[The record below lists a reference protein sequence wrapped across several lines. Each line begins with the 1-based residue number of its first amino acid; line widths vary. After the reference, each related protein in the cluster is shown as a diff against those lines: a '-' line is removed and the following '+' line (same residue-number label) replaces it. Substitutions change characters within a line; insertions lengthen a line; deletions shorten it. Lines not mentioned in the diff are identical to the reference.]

1 MVVLWGSALA
11 GAAIAWGVRL
21 VMPWTNPLIRGALIL
36 PAFGVT
42 YLACTALL
50 GVDVRRQ
57 LLRD

>member
-1 MVVLWGSALA
+1 V
-11 GAAIAWGVRL
+11 
-21 VMPWTNPLIRGALIL
+21 LIL

-50 GVDVRRQ
+50 GIDVRRQ